1 MTAIDRLSP
10 LAPATALDSAR
21 GTTAM
26 DAASRAIGDIGQ
38 RVLAWVDAV
47 GGAAPGAAAWA
58 ARAGTGP
65 GTGDAGFVPDAGVL
79 ARRGDIYGLNTI
91 AGDLSAR
98 FGGTPT
104 QEGDLLRALEG
115 VARGAMVQAAGL
127 SGASGERQIAGL
139 SAALDAAQAAP
150 AGEGMDGVIARID
163 VAAATLGRQNGF

>member
-10 LAPATALDSAR
+10 LAPAAALDSAR
-21 GTTAM
+21 GTTAV

-38 RVLAWVDAV
+38 RVLAWVGAV
-47 GGAAPGAAAWA
+47 GGQAPGAAAWA
-58 ARAGTGP
+58 ARAGN
-65 GTGDAGFVPDAGVL
+65 DAAGFVPDAGVL
-79 ARRGDIYGLNTI
+79 ARRGDVYGLNAI
-91 AGDLSAR
+91 ADELSAR

-139 SAALDAAQAAP
+139 SAALDAAQGAP

-163 VAAATLGRQNGF
+163 AAAATLGRQNGF

>member
-10 LAPATALDSAR
+10 LAPAAALDPAR
-21 GTTAM
+21 GTTAV

-38 RVLAWVDAV
+38 RVLAWVGAV

-58 ARAGTGP
+58 ARAGS
-65 GTGDAGFVPDAGVL
+65 GDPGFVPDAGVL
-79 ARRGDIYGLNTI
+79 ARRGDIYGLNAI

-163 VAAATLGRQNGF
+163 AAAATLGRQNGF

>member
-10 LAPATALDSAR
+10 LAPAAALDSAR
-21 GTTAM
+21 GTTAV

-38 RVLAWVDAV
+38 RVLAWVGAV
-47 GGAAPGAAAWA
+47 GGQAPGAAAWA
-58 ARAGTGP
+58 ARAGN
-65 GTGDAGFVPDAGVL
+65 DAAGFVPDAGVL
-79 ARRGDIYGLNTI
+79 ARCGDVYGLNAI
-91 AGDLSAR
+91 AGELSAR

-139 SAALDAAQAAP
+139 SAALDAAQGAP
-150 AGEGMDGVIARID
+150 AGEGMDRVIARID
-163 VAAATLGRQNGF
+163 AAAATLGRQNGF

>member
-10 LAPATALDSAR
+10 LAPATALDSVC

-26 DAASRAIGDIGQ
+26 DAAGRAIGDIGQ
-38 RVLAWVDAV
+38 RVLAWVGAV

-58 ARAGTGP
+58 VRAGN
-65 GTGDAGFVPDAGVL
+65 GDPGFVPDAGVL

-163 VAAATLGRQNGF
+163 AAAATLGRQNGF